1 MSKYIAENSLNPS
14 EAMDAG
20 LQAGAGAMHINH
32 SNGALEVTHSDGSV
46 LMQAKNV
53 KDGTNKAL
61 WAILEN
67 CGDITYRAGK

>member
-1 MSKYIAENSLNPS
+1 MSKFIEENKTSPS
-14 EAMDAG
+14 EAMAAG
-20 LQAGAGAMHINH
+20 VQAGAGGMTIEHN
-32 SNGALEVTHSDGSV
+32 NGVLEVTHADGSI

-53 KDGTNKAL
+53 KEGTNKAL